1 MAGPVELLSLT
12 NPVFKSFVFWVGV
25 LVIKMLAMSLLTAIQ
40 RFKTK
45 VRGGRY
51 QERAQWGQSLKYLD
65 YAVCPYL

>member
-45 VRGGRY
+45 VRGG
-51 QERAQWGQSLKYLD
+51 GTKSGHSGVK
-65 YAVCPYL
+65 VSNT